1 MTTNE
6 KVSELIIK
14 VKKTKMPQGGLKP
27 EANLRDDLGLD
38 SLALSELLVLV
49 EDAFKI
55 SISMEEVLNVH
66 TLAEIVACVD
76 KHRAA

>member
-14 VKKTKMPQGGLKP
+14 VKKGKLSQDALKP
-27 EANLRDDLGLD
+27 EARLREDLGLD
-38 SLALSELLVLV
+38 SLAMSELLVIT

-55 SISMEEVLNVH
+55 SIS
-66 TLAEIVACVD
+66 LAEAQKAKTIADIIACVD
-76 KHRAA
+76 KHSAA